1 MADHQLE
8 RLDPGDRVAAAE
20 WVAIYNA
27 VLPELAF
34 GVDDFLYSQQRDPDG
49 VDLVARVR
57 GRAVGCGNVTPLRDS
72 STAYVW
78 FGVLEEARR
87 QGVGTALFRAFRTAA
102 RANGRNTFQT
112 RVSEARPEAI
122 AFLERRGLAEAARHQ
137 EVALDLSAIDPPPVA
152 PPPGLRL
159 TTLAAEPALEDATF
173 EVARRVI
180 PEIPAPEPR
189 PVTRARWEAWMH
201 GPQMR
206 PDAVFLAVEGER
218 VVAYAALLAYEQQP
232 GDAIHEITAVLP
244 AYRRRGIARALKAAE
259 IAWARQAGFAR
270 LRAHNDS
277 TNLPIRRLN
286 DELGYRPLPARIVLR
301 GPVDP

>member
-1 MADHQLE
+1 MADLEIE
-8 RLDPGDRVAAAE
+8 RLDPGDAVAAGA

-27 VLPELAF
+27 VLPEMAF
-34 GVDDFLYSQQRDPDG
+34 GVDDFLYGQQRDPDG
-49 VDLVARVR
+49 VDLVARIG
-57 GRAVGCGNVTPLRDS
+57 GRAVGCGNVTPLRNS
-72 STAYVW
+72 TTAYVW
-78 FGVLEEARR
+78 FGVLEEERR
-87 QGVGTALFRAFRTAA
+87 QGVGTALYQAFRAAA
-102 RANGRNTFQT
+102 RAIGRDTFQT
-112 RVSEARPEAI
+112 RVSEARPETI
-122 AFLERRGLAEAARHQ
+122 AFLGRRGLAEAARHQ

-152 PPPGLRL
+152 LPPGLRL
-159 TTLAAEPALEDATF
+159 STLAAEPALEDATF
-173 EVARRVI
+173 EVARQVI

-189 PVTRARWEAWMH
+189 PVTRSRWDAWMH

-206 PDAVFLAVEGER
+206 PDAVFLAVEGDR

-244 AYRRRGIARALKAAE
+244 DYRRRGIARALKAAE
-259 IAWARQAGFAR
+259 IAWAREAGFER

-277 TNLPIRRLN
+277 TNIPIRRLN